1 MQGGH
6 LGYTEIQAVV
16 FMYAMSAH
24 QAGYMANILSNIS
37 DTASCGQSII
47 SNSVAPMLLLLQLSH
62 VTNVLRGNA
71 VKFAMYS
78 YPNNALI

>member
-1 MQGGH
+1 MNVASYLIDITTAKWMKMLNSNSIQKIWQIISAGHLQGGH

-47 SNSVAPMLLLLQLSH
+47 S
-62 VTNVLRGNA
+62 A
-71 VKFAMYS
+71 V
-78 YPNNALI
+78 